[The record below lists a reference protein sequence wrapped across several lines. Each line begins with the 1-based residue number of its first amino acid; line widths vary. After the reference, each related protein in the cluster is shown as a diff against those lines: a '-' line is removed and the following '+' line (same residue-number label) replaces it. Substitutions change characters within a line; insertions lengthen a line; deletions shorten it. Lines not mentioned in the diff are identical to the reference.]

1 LYCVF
6 WSADVFN
13 RSVVSISLVIALA
26 SFGTASAQEGGHWWS
41 GDWYLKVGVSGFS
54 APKFEGASSN
64 EFKFSPL
71 ISIGR
76 QGTGPRFSSRNDNPS
91 FALVDNGGFRAG
103 IVGRYVPERDE
114 GDDKDLRGLKKVKW
128 GAEIGGFAE
137 VYPTDWLR
145 ARAEVRQGIRSHD
158 GLVADVAIDA
168 FTDIAPDLQLSG
180 GPRAT
185 FATGGYFD
193 SYYGVNDQQA
203 AASGLTPYDPSAGLQ
218 SYGVGTALTWNATEN
233 LSTSAF
239 AEYKRLAGPAADS
252 SLVREK
258 GSKNQFLI
266 GLSASYKFNF
276 TLN

>member
-1 LYCVF
+1 MVAKSRLF
-6 WSADVFN
+6 AIFGL
-13 RSVVSISLVIALA
+13 SVAYAGVAHA
-26 SFGTASAQEGGHWWS
+26 GDGQHFWS
-41 GDWYLKVGVSGFS
+41 GDWYLSVGAAGFS
-54 APKFEGASSN
+54 APKFEGGKHN
-64 EFKFSPL
+64 KLQWSPL
-71 ISIGR
+71 VSIGR
-76 QGTGPRFSSRNDNPS
+76 QGPGPRFSSRNDNPS
-91 FALVDNGGFRAG
+91 FALIESDAFRIG
-103 IVGRYVPERDE
+103 IVGKFVPSRDSSDGRE
-114 GDDKDLRGLKKVKW
+114 LKGLKKVKW
-128 GAEIGGFAE
+128 GAEVGGFAE

-158 GLVADVAIDA
+158 GLVADLAVDA

-193 SYYGVNDQQA
+193 SYYGVNDKQA
-203 AASGLTPYDPSAGLQ
+203 AASGLKPYDPSAGIQ

-258 GSKNQFLI
+258 GSKNQFVI
-266 GLSASYKFNF
+266 GVSASYKFNF